1 MESLSGFETLH
12 ATVDIEIAALRALRG
27 QFDESW
33 RKALDMMLDCRG
45 KVIVSGIGKSGIIAR
60 KIAATLA
67 STGTPSFFLHPAEAL
82 HGDMGMAGGDDIILA
97 LSKSGESEE
106 VNAMLTALRRTGTFV
121 IVLTANP
128 DSAMAHVA
136 DIVLCQGDAAE
147 ACPLN
152 LAPTSST
159 TAALAAGDAMAVAL
173 MHMRRFSPEDFAL
186 RHPGGR
192 LGKRLLLT
200 VKEVMLAGDRNPV
213 APVDTPMSDILARIS
228 EKQAGALSLTHPDG
242 TLAGLLTD
250 YDLRRI
256 LQSGRNPLDVP
267 PAEIMT
273 PNPIVIADHE
283 KAFTAL
289 CLMQGRKKPITI
301 LPVIDGNGRPVGML
315 RLHDLVGAGL

>member
-12 ATVDIEIAALRALRG
+12 ATVDVEIAALRALRE

-33 RKALDMMLDCRG
+33 RKALDMMLNCRG

-159 TAALAAGDAMAVAL
+159 TTALAAGDAMAVAL

-192 LGKRLLLT
+192 LGKRLLLM

-250 YDLRRI
+250 YDLRRV

-273 PNPIVIADHE
+273 LNPIVIADHE

-301 LPVIDGNGRPVGML
+301 LPVIDENGRPVGML